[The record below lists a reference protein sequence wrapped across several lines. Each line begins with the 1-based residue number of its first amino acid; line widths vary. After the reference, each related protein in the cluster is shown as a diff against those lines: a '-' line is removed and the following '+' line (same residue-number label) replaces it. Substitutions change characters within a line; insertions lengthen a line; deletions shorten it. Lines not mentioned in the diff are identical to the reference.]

1 MRRTITNIF
10 NTFITYLGLLCLY
23 NFNEEV
29 NYSFMLII
37 MMVLVGYFFKTSDL
51 NFSKKTKKYA
61 TILSIVL
68 GTVLVFGKMTYD
80 VIEINNATFIT
91 IPSILYAILK
101 ISLLYPLLKRLLC
114 LFYEYIPKINIL
126 TKNNK
131 INKKYFIFF
140 FLIIFIC
147 YIPYLIHYYPG
158 KITYDT
164 NLQLSFIKNGILS
177 DIHSLVHT
185 NFLGLFVNIGL
196 NIFHNENLGIMFYTL
211 FQMLFLAFTYAFV
224 CYYLYKKNVN
234 FKIILV
240 ILFSYAILPIYTHYA
255 VTVWKDILF
264 ATSFVYI
271 VIFLNELRTNKT
283 IFNYL
288 GLIFGLFLLFFMRS
302 NGMYI
307 FLVMLPFL
315 IYYWQ
320 KDLKSLIIVGSIFL
334 MFLFIKFPVYNYFNV
349 SSSSISE
356 SLAIPTEQM
365 ARVITKNGNI
375 SLKEKEFLNSIT
387 DIANIPNIYLPYIV
401 DPVKNTFN
409 NLILKEKLG
418 DYFKV
423 WKSLLFKNLGTYIEA
438 YLSITLGYWYPGV
451 NYWSTITLANPNI
464 IDITASHK
472 LPLAGIIWNI
482 GLASLI
488 TLLSFTLSLYLKRKN
503 YLLYVPFL
511 GLWLTM
517 MIASPVYAEFRYVY
531 GLFTSLPIILLLP
544 FLKKEK

>member
-224 CYYLYKKNVN
+224 CYYLSKKNVN

-375 SLKEKEFLNSIT
+375 SLKEEEFLNSIT
-387 DIANIPNIYLPYIV
+387 DVANIPNIYLPYIV

-409 NLILKEKLG
+409 NLILKEKLK

-438 YLSITLGYWYPGV
+438 YVSITLGYWYPGV

-531 GLFTSLPIILLLP
+531 GLFTSLPIILFLP

>member
-224 CYYLYKKNVN
+224 CYYLSKKNVN

-375 SLKEKEFLNSIT
+375 SLKEEEFLNSIT
-387 DIANIPNIYLPYIV
+387 DVANIPNIYLPYIV

-409 NLILKEKLG
+409 NLILKERLK

>member
-224 CYYLYKKNVN
+224 CYYLSKKNVN

-375 SLKEKEFLNSIT
+375 SLKEEEFLNSIT
-387 DIANIPNIYLPYIV
+387 DVANIPNIYLPYIV

-409 NLILKEKLG
+409 NLILKERLK

-531 GLFTSLPIILLLP
+531 GLFTSLPIILFLP

>member
-10 NTFITYLGLLCLY
+10 NTFITYLGLLCFY

-37 MMVLVGYFFKTSDL
+37 MIVLVGYFFKTSDF

-68 GTVLVFGKMTYD
+68 GTILVFGKMTYD
-80 VIEINNATFIT
+80 VIEIKNATFIT

-177 DIHSLVHT
+177 DVHSLVHT

-211 FQMLFLAFTYAFV
+211 FQMFFLAFTYAFV
-224 CYYLYKKNVN
+224 CYYLSKKNVN

-283 IFNYL
+283 IINYL
-288 GLIFGLFLLFFMRS
+288 GLILGLFLLFLIRS
-302 NGMYI
+302 NGIYI
-307 FLVMLPFL
+307 F
-315 IYYWQ
+315 
-320 KDLKSLIIVGSIFL
+320 
-334 MFLFIKFPVYNYFNV
+334 
-349 SSSSISE
+349 
-356 SLAIPTEQM
+356 
-365 ARVITKNGNI
+365 
-375 SLKEKEFLNSIT
+375 
-387 DIANIPNIYLPYIV
+387 
-401 DPVKNTFN
+401 
-409 NLILKEKLG
+409 
-418 DYFKV
+418 
-423 WKSLLFKNLGTYIEA
+423 
-438 YLSITLGYWYPGV
+438 
-451 NYWSTITLANPNI
+451 
-464 IDITASHK
+464 
-472 LPLAGIIWNI
+472 
-482 GLASLI
+482 
-488 TLLSFTLSLYLKRKN
+488 
-503 YLLYVPFL
+503 
-511 GLWLTM
+511 
-517 MIASPVYAEFRYVY
+517 
-531 GLFTSLPIILLLP
+531 
-544 FLKKEK
+544 

>member
-10 NTFITYLGLLCLY
+10 NTFITYLGFLCLY

-177 DIHSLVHT
+177 DVHSLIHT
-185 NFLGLFVNIGL
+185 NFIGLFVNIGL

-224 CYYLYKKNVN
+224 CYYLSKKNVN

-302 NGMYI
+302 NGIYI

-320 KDLKSLIIVGSIFL
+320 KDLKPLIIVGSIFL
-334 MFLFIKFPVYNYFNV
+334 MFLLIKYPVYNYFNV

-375 SLKEKEFLNSIT
+375 SLKEEEFLNSIT
-387 DIANIPNIYLPYIV
+387 DVANIPNIYLPYIV

-482 GLASLI
+482 GLAFLI

-531 GLFTSLPIILLLP
+531 GLFTSLPIILFLP

>member
-10 NTFITYLGLLCLY
+10 NTFITYLGFLCLY

-177 DIHSLVHT
+177 DVHSLIHT
-185 NFLGLFVNIGL
+185 NFIGLFVNIGL

-224 CYYLYKKNVN
+224 CYYLSKKNVN

-302 NGMYI
+302 NGIYI

-320 KDLKSLIIVGSIFL
+320 KDLKPLIIVGSIFL
-334 MFLFIKFPVYNYFNV
+334 MFLLIKFPVYNYFNV

-375 SLKEKEFLNSIT
+375 SLKEEEFLNSII
-387 DIANIPNIYLPYIV
+387 DVSNIPNIYLSYIV

-409 NLILKEKLG
+409 NLILKEKLK

>member
-224 CYYLYKKNVN
+224 CYYLSKKNVN

-375 SLKEKEFLNSIT
+375 SLKEEEFLNSIT
-387 DIANIPNIYLPYIV
+387 DVANIPNIYLPYIV

-409 NLILKEKLG
+409 NLILKEKLK

-438 YLSITLGYWYPGV
+438 YVSITLGYWYPGV

>member
-10 NTFITYLGLLCLY
+10 NTFITYLGFLCLY

-177 DIHSLVHT
+177 DVHSLIHT
-185 NFLGLFVNIGL
+185 NFIGLFVNIGL

-224 CYYLYKKNVN
+224 CYYLSKKNVN

-375 SLKEKEFLNSIT
+375 SLKEEEFLNSIT
-387 DIANIPNIYLPYIV
+387 DVANIPNIYLSYIV

-409 NLILKEKLG
+409 NLILKEKLK

-423 WKSLLFKNLGTYIEA
+423 WKILLFKNLGTYIEA

>member
-177 DIHSLVHT
+177 DVHSLIHT
-185 NFLGLFVNIGL
+185 NFIGLFVNIGL

-224 CYYLYKKNVN
+224 CYYLSKKNVN

-375 SLKEKEFLNSIT
+375 SLKEEEFLNSIT
-387 DIANIPNIYLPYIV
+387 DVANIPNIYLSYIV

-409 NLILKEKLG
+409 NLILKEKLK

-423 WKSLLFKNLGTYIEA
+423 WKILLFKNLGTYIEA

>member
-10 NTFITYLGLLCLY
+10 NTFITYLGFLCLY

-126 TKNNK
+126 TKNTK

-177 DIHSLVHT
+177 DVHSLVHT

-224 CYYLYKKNVN
+224 CYYLSKKNVN

-302 NGMYI
+302 NGIYI

-334 MFLFIKFPVYNYFNV
+334 MFLLIKFPVYNYFNV

-375 SLKEKEFLNSIT
+375 SLKEEEFLNSIT
-387 DIANIPNIYLPYIV
+387 DVANIPNIYLPYIV

-531 GLFTSLPIILLLP
+531 GLFTSLPIILFLP

>member
-1 MRRTITNIF
+1 MRRTITNIL
-10 NTFITYLGLLCLY
+10 NTFITYLGLLCFY

-37 MMVLVGYFFKTSDL
+37 MIVLVGYFFKTSDL

-91 IPSILYAILK
+91 ISSILYAILK

-177 DIHSLVHT
+177 DVHSLVHT

-283 IFNYL
+283 ILNYL

-334 MFLFIKFPVYNYFNV
+334 MFLFIKYPVYNYFKV

-365 ARVITKNGNI
+365 ARVITKNGNM
-375 SLKEKEFLNSIT
+375 SLKEEEFLNSIT
-387 DIANIPNIYLPYIV
+387 DISNIPNIYLTYIV
-401 DPVKNTFN
+401 DPVKNIFN
-409 NLILKEKLG
+409 NIILKEKLG

-423 WKSLLFKNLGTYIEA
+423 WGSLLFKNLGTYIEA

-451 NYWSTITLANPNI
+451 NYWSTIALANPNI

-482 GLASLI
+482 GLVSLI

-544 FLKKEK
+544 FLKIEK